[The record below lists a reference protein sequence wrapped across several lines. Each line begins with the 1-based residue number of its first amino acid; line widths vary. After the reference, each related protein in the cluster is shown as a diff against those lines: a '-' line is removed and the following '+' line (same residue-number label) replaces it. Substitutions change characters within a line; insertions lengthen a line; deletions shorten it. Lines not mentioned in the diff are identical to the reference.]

1 VTNIGHTIRR
11 RISSGA
17 ASPVQVEA
25 IASEL
30 GVRGQVP
37 ATAVPPGARGRPPV
51 GTASSVADR
60 VGAPPWKTTVVN
72 SASPDSLPGPDTRRQ
87 VP

>member
-37 ATAVPPGARGRPPV
+37 ATAVPLVCAVDRPSAPQAR
-51 GTASSVADR
+51 
-60 VGAPPWKTTVVN
+60 
-72 SASPDSLPGPDTRRQ
+72 
-87 VP
+87 